1 MVVFHK
7 KKKKRGMEMESKKVE
22 LINILFI
29 KEVDDGRMV
38 EVTQIALHR
47 NRIWKNGWFIAFL
60 SGP

>member
-1 MVVFHK
+1 
-7 KKKKRGMEMESKKVE
+7 MESKKVE
-22 LINILFI
+22 LINILLLR
-29 KEVDDGRMV
+29 KEKVDDGRMV